1 MSYGVHVV
9 PLIEYGVA
17 KRTLPGETESGDLH
31 VVQPAGAGVLVG
43 VADGL
48 GHGAEAAAAARAAVA
63 TLREHADESLV
74 PLLQRCHRALV
85 GTRGVVMSLAFFQGG
100 AGSMSWVGVGN
111 VECVLVYTARP
122 TRPPR
127 PARTSLVTRGGIV
140 GSELPPLRADVH
152 SIAPGDTLIV
162 ATDGIKDGFAD
173 GLGTETPPQ
182 QLADQILA
190 RFAKGT
196 DDALVL
202 VARYLGG
209 PGAWV

>member
-1 MSYGVHVV
+1 M
-9 PLIEYGVA
+9 PLIQYGVA
-17 KRTLPGETESGDLH
+17 QFTLPGETESGDRH
-31 VVQPAGAGVLVG
+31 VVQPAGGGVLVG

-63 TLREHADESLV
+63 TLKEHASEALL
-74 PLLQRCHRALV
+74 PLLQRCHGVLV

-100 AGSMSWVGVGN
+100 DGSMTWLGVGN
-111 VECVLVYTARP
+111 VECVLLYTDLAALP
-122 TRPPR
+122 ASPPR

-140 GSELPPLRADVH
+140 GSQLPQLRAEVI
-152 SIAPGDTLIV
+152 SIVPGDTLIV

-182 QLADQILA
+182 LLADQILA
-190 RFAKGT
+190 RFHKGT

-202 VARYLGG
+202 VARYLG
-209 PGAWV
+209 PAGARG